1 MAKVLKQL
9 EETRRN
15 PNDVDP
21 REIAERVNIGPFEKR
36 AILKEHAIRNNDWE
50 VWNDFKNHMYF
61 IKKYNWKPDQDE
73 QIVMDSNLHKTDK
86 QNTLNRLAHMG
97 QGDYRYY
104 HAVRDGKKFKKNAL
118 ELQTE
123 KRENHALLIKVLEKN
138 APAVL
143 SNLEKASKSDNR
155 IIRDIKNN
163 IEENPHWFTKKI
175 KSGAEPL
182 GLSEKQIAFIN
193 SVAERQRTYENK
205 IAEDNA
211 GFTGSPTAGR
221 QSITGEVI
229 NIKMKDSQWG
239 ETLKVLLKVNGT
251 NGYYKLWGTL
261 PKIEANVEKGDVIEF
276 TARVTASETDN
287 NFGFFSRPSKGLIVA
302 EGRHRLNNG
311 QKVN

>member
-1 MAKVLKQL
+1 MAYEKGQQL

-15 PNDVDP
+15 PHDVDP
-21 REIAERVNIGPFEKR
+21 REIAERVNIGYYEKC

-50 VWNDFKNHMYF
+50 VWNVFKKDMYF
-61 IKKYNWKPDQDE
+61 IKKYNWKPNQDE
-73 QIVMDSNLHKTDK
+73 KIIMDSNLHKTDK
-86 QNTLNRLAHMG
+86 RRTLYQLANMG
-97 QGDYRYY
+97 GDYRYY
-104 HAVRDGKKFKKNAL
+104 HAVKDGKKVKKDAL

-123 KRENHALLIKVLEKN
+123 RKENHALLIKVLEKN

-163 IEENPHWFTKKI
+163 IEARPHWFTNKI

-229 NIKMKDSQWG
+229 NIKMKDSRWG
-239 ETLKVLLKVNGT
+239 ETLKVLLKVNGI

-261 PKIEANVEKGDVIEF
+261 PECDSNVEKGDVIEF
-276 TARVTASETDN
+276 TATVSASKTDD
-287 NFGFFSRPSKGLIVA
+287 NFGFFSRPRKGLIVA
-302 EGRHRLNNG
+302 EGRYRLNNG